1 MAGRLPPIPLPAPDD
16 LPPTPK
22 RSPFSKDPRA
32 QSALHSRATSSGS
45 IFALSESSMRRQ
57 QSLPPSGSSFD
68 ESRRESLAWSDVTLP
83 LAQSK
88 PLEEIGRQLAKIDL
102 ESKTR
107 VERVNELQRQLD
119 RLSQS
124 ETANPWVQQSNAR
137 HGEREA
143 TGSSWGSEQGSSRQR
158 RGSAFNDAALIVHER
173 VVIVT
178 PRVLIKQSPGSPPE
192 TGQKSSEETP
202 LPSFKEAQALARLAE
217 QIPRLNPCS
226 SQVTV
231 TDEDTHTHV
240 ELDFDTP
247 TPPNEL
253 ASSEPPKKLKSCDS
267 EDVFDED
274 SSSSRG
280 SPVSTTARSPTRGNS
295 PIGGRRKESLPKV
308 EKAEGVSI
316 AKAAGKVEKIVKT
329 VNKIEKLVKAKA
341 SSFEVQ
347 PSGGVAP
354 EIGKPDKVEGN
365 KPPQEGNKSARSSAK
380 HNRGRRFSSFS
391 EEIEKVSY
399 HVGKPEGANFSDSD
413 DDEKYIEELTKSMRG
428 RSPRRTRSPSLERP
442 SWGFGNS
449 RVPSRQDLFLDNDR
463 APSRARS
470 QSRARS
476 KSRTGSRVQS
486 RSRSRNADPY
496 ASTGLSYDE
505 VVKTSLLGNNL
516 MPDGKKLLR
525 QESRISMRSNVSS
538 RWRQDL
544 ENFRALKVTIY
555 KNGDQWFEGFEL
567 RFRPS
572 KDYQDLDQ
580 LLHRISPRIDF
591 TTSVT
596 HLFDTDGNR
605 VRKLDDI
612 EDGQSY
618 VASNSRRFFPANY
631 GRLGDQF
638 FIENAKTR
646 LGLLNM
652 RRKRSGSSKSSSS
665 DGKPGSADGKVIKI
679 VNNEEPTI
687 NEKVL
692 LNLKT
697 SQTFEEVVR
706 DLGQVLKISGADR
719 IYTAHGEEVKSFS
732 HLRNDFNDQDVFVI
746 SSGPTRISR
755 SVSRLART
763 SSEPNMG
770 RGRVRTRS
778 KSRNKAPDYGL
789 RDIDSAGNI
798 KILINGARKIFH
810 APEGVIQNNEAPSNQ
825 LGLEWVF
832 GYRGLDRAANLLVLD
847 KGELVYYLGAVVV
860 VYNRMEER
868 QRHYQGHT
876 QDLTCMELHPG
887 GELVV
892 SGQEEGVGGGLE
904 RSAHCRVWNVY
915 TMETLAVLGLGEC
928 QGAISGVS
936 FSILNKGLF
945 VAVVDASKEKIIS
958 VWDWAKAE
966 LAGKVAI
973 NTTTITGVSF
983 HPFDS
988 NLLITY
994 GAGGHLSFWNRKKDG
1009 FFARADVGE
1018 ATPGLIYNCVAFLD
1032 SGDLV
1037 AGDNEGGLSTYTVSN
1052 DGEYFKS
1059 HTVKAHEKG
1068 VSALLALGEG
1078 TVLSAG
1084 AQDRRLV
1091 GWDSGQ
1097 DFTQIAET
1105 ELPSSA
1111 GSGRALHVQWPGRS
1125 DGNVYIG
1132 TAKNLILEGSL
1143 QKKFS
1148 MVVFGHT
1155 RQLPAL
1161 ATHPTDASFV
1171 TAGTDKVVAM
1181 WRRSKLIWKLVVQTE
1196 PASIC
1201 YHPKGSVVAV
1211 GTSDGHM
1218 VIISADNGVHVTTMR
1233 VCGAAI
1239 SSIKFNM
1246 DGDMIAAASTNGSVY
1261 LYKVSRD
1268 GNAYKKAGKMSDGQQ
1283 LCEVDWDQEGEF
1295 LQTSSKDFNL
1305 QFWNASSFKVE
1316 KVPSMLREKEWV
1328 DSTVLVGWASA
1339 GIWGNHNYPGPST
1352 VTSLHTSPRA
1362 GLLASGDSEGCL
1374 RLFSYPCT
1382 SQKAEFHQQRLVSGP
1397 VQAVRFLWD
1406 ASYLLATGG
1415 QQGAVFKFRLK

>member
-1 MAGRLPPIPLPAPDD
+1 MADRLPPIPLPAPNEQ
-16 LPPTPK
+16 PPSPK
-22 RSPFSKDPRA
+22 KSPFSKDPRA

-45 IFALSESSMRRQ
+45 IFALSESALRRQ
-57 QSLPPSGSSFD
+57 QSLPPSSSSLD
-68 ESRRESLAWSDVTLP
+68 TSRRESVAWSDVTLP
-83 LAQSK
+83 LARSR

-107 VERVNELQRQLD
+107 VEKVNELQRQLD

-124 ETANPWVQQSNAR
+124 ENPWVQQANAR
-137 HGEREA
+137 QAEREPP
-143 TGSSWGSEQGSSRQR
+143 GSSWGSEQASNRER

-178 PRVLIKQSPGSPPE
+178 PRVLINQSPASPPE
-192 TGQKSSEETP
+192 TDQKSSEDTP

-217 QIPRLNPCS
+217 QFPPLKPYSS

-253 ASSEPPKKLKSCDS
+253 TGNSEQAPKLKSSDS
-267 EDVFDED
+267 EDVFEED
-274 SSSSRG
+274 SSSNKG

-295 PIGGRRKESLPKV
+295 PIGGRRRESLPKL
-308 EKAEGVSI
+308 EDKHESVSI

-329 VNKIEKLVKAKA
+329 VNKIQKLVKAR
-341 SSFEVQ
+341 SFEVQ
-347 PSGGVAP
+347 PSSGGGVP
-354 EIGKPDKVEGN
+354 EPPIVHSDKVEAN
-365 KPPQEGNKSARSSAK
+365 KALQEGNKSVRSSAK
-380 HNRGRRFSSFS
+380 HNRSRRFSSFS
-391 EEIEKVSY
+391 DEIEKVSY
-399 HVGKPEGANFSDSD
+399 HVGKPEGANFSDSE
-413 DDEKYIEELTKSMRG
+413 DDEKYLEELSKSMRG

-449 RVPSRQDLFLDNDR
+449 RVPSRQDVYLDNER

-470 QSRARS
+470 HSRARS
-476 KSRTGSRVQS
+476 KSRSRMHS

-516 MPDGKKLLR
+516 MPDGKKLTR

-596 HLFDTDGNR
+596 HMFDTDGNR

-618 VASNSRRFFPANY
+618 VASNTRRFFPANY
-631 GRLGDQF
+631 GRIGDQF
-638 FIENAKTR
+638 FIENIKTR
-646 LGLLNM
+646 LGLLNS

-697 SQTFEEVVR
+697 TQTFEEVVR

-732 HLRNDFNDQDVFVI
+732 HLRNDFSDQDVFVI
-746 SSGPTRISR
+746 SAGPTRISR

-763 SSEPNMG
+763 SSEPSM
-770 RGRVRTRS
+770 GRVRTRS

-798 KILINGARKIFH
+798 KILINGARKIYH
-810 APEGVIQNNEAPSNQ
+810 APEGVIQNNAAPSNQ
-825 LGLEWVF
+825 LGLEWVY
-832 GYRGLDRAANLLVLD
+832 GYRGVDRTNNLIVLD
-847 KGELVYYLGAVVV
+847 KGELVYFLGAVVV
-860 VYNRMEER
+860 IYNRMEER

-892 SGQEEGVGGGLE
+892 SGQEEGDGGGLE
-904 RSAHCRVWNVY
+904 RSAHARVWNVY

-928 QGAISGVS
+928 QGAVSGVS

-945 VAVVDASKEKIIS
+945 VAIVDASKEKIIS
-958 VWDWAKAE
+958 VWDWAKTE

-973 NTTTITGVSF
+973 NTTTIVGVSF

-1018 ATPGLIYNCVAFLD
+1018 ATPGLVYNCVAFLD

-1037 AGDNEGGLSTYTVSN
+1037 AGDNEGALSTYTVSN

-1059 HTVKAHEKG
+1059 QTIKAHEKG

-1097 DFTQIAET
+1097 DFKLLTET

-1111 GSGRALHVQWPGRS
+1111 GSGRVLHVQWPGRS

-1132 TAKNLILEGSL
+1132 TTKNLILEGSL
-1143 QKKFS
+1143 QRKFS

-1171 TAGTDKVVAM
+1171 TAGTDKIVAM

-1239 SSIKFNM
+1239 SSIKFNP
-1246 DGDMIAAASTNGSVY
+1246 DGDMIAAASTNGSIY
-1261 LYKVSRD
+1261 LFKVSRD

-1283 LCEVDWDQEGEF
+1283 LGEVDWDREGEF

-1305 QFWNASSFKVE
+1305 QFWNGSSFKVE

-1328 DSTVLVGWASA
+1328 DSTVLVGWSSA
-1339 GIWGNHNYPGPST
+1339 GIWGNHNYPGPLT
-1352 VTSLHTSPRA
+1352 PTSVHAAPSA

-1374 RLFSYPCT
+1374 RLFSHPCT

-1397 VQAVRFLWD
+1397 VHAVRFFWD
-1406 ASYLLATGG
+1406 ASYLLASGG